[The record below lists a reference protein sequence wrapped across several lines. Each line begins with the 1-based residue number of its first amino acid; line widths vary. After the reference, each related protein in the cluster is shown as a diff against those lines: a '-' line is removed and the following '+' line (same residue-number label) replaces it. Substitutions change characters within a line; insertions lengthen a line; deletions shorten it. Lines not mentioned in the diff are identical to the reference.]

1 MFHEFGLT
9 QTQKPAPTKAATQT
23 PAPARKQHPESED
36 REFRHKRHSENRR
49 DC

>member
-1 MFHEFGLT
+1 MSRMV
-9 QTQKPAPTKAATQT
+9 QTQLRKPAPTKEATPT
-23 PAPARKQHPESED
+23 PAPARKRHPDQED